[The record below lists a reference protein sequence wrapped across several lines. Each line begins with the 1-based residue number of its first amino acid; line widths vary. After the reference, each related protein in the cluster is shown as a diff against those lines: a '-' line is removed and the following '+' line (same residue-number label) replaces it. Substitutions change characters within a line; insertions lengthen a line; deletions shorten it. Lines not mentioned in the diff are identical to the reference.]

1 MMIMTSLPPPPPPPI
16 TYRTSIRCKTAGV
29 PFSKTG
35 GHTRKVGLVRGKA
48 KGRMDD
54 LSGPSLSRFESIG
67 APLTRTALPYTLSN
81 ALPAGHLSPSETGAH
96 PLSPRTRALISIQTY
111 EGSFE
116 LDSALAALLGV
127 SMADL
132 EAKLPASFVSGGGNW
147 TSLSEEQ
154 KRKVWATLS
163 TIKVFETQLA
173 SERDVWGLV
182 VDKARAWVRTMMV
195 DGDVKALEKLVEEV
209 LGF

>member
-1 MMIMTSLPPPPPPPI
+1 M
-16 TYRTSIRCKTAGV
+16 
-29 PFSKTG
+29 
-35 GHTRKVGLVRGKA
+35 
-48 KGRMDD
+48 
-54 LSGPSLSRFESIG
+54 
-67 APLTRTALPYTLSN
+67 
-81 ALPAGHLSPSETGAH
+81 
-96 PLSPRTRALISIQTY
+96 QTY

-116 LDSALAALLGV
+116 LDSALTALLGV
-127 SMADL
+127 SMPDL
-132 EAKLPASFVSGGGNW
+132 EAKLRVCFVSGDSNW

-163 TIKVFETQLA
+163 AIKVFETRLA

-182 VDKARAWVRTMMV
+182 VDKARAWARTMMV